1 MSYKTSPRIK
11 GGMSQVWFASTV
23 VSTLFTG
30 IVEEL
35 PSPNKRYPADDLL
48 TLLEATFFFGAAVGI
63 ALPLK
68 VASIHRQALGKHDV
82 DFLARLHGSGY
93 LAKPDD
99 QETSLLPYPFLDA
112 LMDRLEEQGAIQE
125 GKGQATIRGQD
136 AMSAGISAFLFG
148 ALMGREYP
156 KALRQDMEDEDV
168 ATTLPLGVLAQ
179 FVEGSPA
186 KQLALPNMDAFL
198 ADVKAIVR
206 AFEEKFGAI

>member
-1 MSYKTSPRIK
+1 MSYRTSPRIE
-11 GGMSQVWFASTV
+11 GGMSQVWFTSIV

-30 IVEEL
+30 IVEEV
-35 PSPNKRYPADDLL
+35 PSPNKRYPANDLP

-99 QETSLLPYPFLDA
+99 QETSLLVYPFLDT
-112 LMDRLEEQGAIQE
+112 LMDRLEEQGAFQE
-125 GKGQATIRGQD
+125 GKGKATIRGQD
-136 AMSAGISAFLFG
+136 AMAAGISAFLFG
-148 ALMGREYP
+148 TLMGREYP
-156 KALRQDMEDEDV
+156 KDLRKDMEDEDV
-168 ATTLPLGVLAQ
+168 AATLPLGVLAQ
-179 FVEGSPA
+179 FIEGSPE
-186 KQLALPNMDAFL
+186 KQVAPLTMDAFL
-198 ADVKAIVR
+198 EDVKGIVR